1 MSQVPVPRL
10 ARGIVVVVLAGF
22 ASVYV
27 LAGSPLAIVAFG
39 LQLVYVLRSL
49 RRFRGPWLLVVQ
61 ALVGYAATLGFG
73 TSVGILGFL
82 GGSLLLTPA
91 WPLAPLVAVSAAV
104 VGPADPAISMVLIAL
119 VIYGL
124 TRLIDRVD
132 EMYAARL
139 ALALAAA
146 AEERLRI
153 ATGLSDG
160 LGRGL
165 AAIADGVRSVVDRP
179 ERTSVVDQA
188 VDRPE
193 RTSVVDQ
200 AVDRPERVAE
210 TLGEVVATARR
221 SLADARNAAAGY
233 RATSL
238 APEMTTARA
247 MLTAAAI
254 ETETRVGHSEPLGPA
269 GALLAAVLREVVTE
283 AVRQNTATTCV
294 IETTTADGTVR
305 LRVTHDGA
313 RTAEDEGL
321 ADLTRQLGAA
331 GGSLT
336 TGLSAEGRLTVDAVL
351 PEGPA
356 EAAED
361 PGAYRLSVTL
371 LAAVL
376 VGFSIKALLFVPA
389 SLMVPAA
396 ACLAVIVVMQLRSI
410 NGRHMLAL
418 ALLALLVYLPIPVF
432 GRAWL
437 GAAGFLAG
445 PILLAFPW
453 SVAWPLVGCVMAS
466 VAVSAVLLGLPVP
479 LMVNFTA
486 STLVTG
492 LVVYGLL
499 KLAQLVRELQEA
511 RQALARAAVVEERL
525 RAARDLHDLLGHSL
539 AAILL
544 KCELARRLDPAR
556 ARAEL
561 VDVLAMTEKAEGDLR
576 VISGARP
583 ALSLAAE
590 AESARSVL
598 AAAGIQVELGLAH
611 AELSAEVENVLGTV
625 LREAVT
631 NVLRH
636 SSARHCAITTVVEDG
651 VVRLRV
657 RNDGVRSSEGR
668 PGSAGIGNLTTRLAA
683 LDGRLGTERDDDWFE
698 LTAQA
703 PSSMHMVG

>member
-49 RRFRGPWLLVVQ
+49 RRFRGPWLLVLQ
-61 ALVGYAATLGFG
+61 AVVGYVATLGFG

-124 TRLIDRVD
+124 TRLTDRVD

-165 AAIADGVRSVVDRP
+165 TAIAAGVRS
-179 ERTSVVDQA
+179 A
-188 VDRPE
+188 L
-193 RTSVVDQ
+193 
-200 AVDRPERVAE
+200 DRPERVAE

-336 TGLSAEGRLTVDAVL
+336 TGLSDEGRLTVDAVL
-351 PEGPA
+351 PEGRA
-356 EAAED
+356 EAVVD
-361 PGAYRLSVTL
+361 PGAYRLSVAL

-389 SLMVPAA
+389 SLLVPAA

-479 LMVNFTA
+479 LTVNFTA

-561 VDVLAMTEKAEGDLR
+561 ADVLAMAEKAEGDLR
-576 VISGARP
+576 VISGERP

-636 SSARHCAITTVVEDG
+636 SSARHCAITMVVEEDG

-683 LDGRLGTERDDDWFE
+683 LNGRLGTSRDDDWFE

-703 PSSMHMVG
+703 PTSLHMVG

>member
-49 RRFRGPWLLVVQ
+49 RRFRGPWLLVLQ
-61 ALVGYAATLGFG
+61 AVVGYVATLGFG

-124 TRLIDRVD
+124 TRLTDRVD

-165 AAIADGVRSVVDRP
+165 TAIAAGVRS
-179 ERTSVVDQA
+179 A
-188 VDRPE
+188 L
-193 RTSVVDQ
+193 
-200 AVDRPERVAE
+200 DRPERVAE

-336 TGLSAEGRLTVDAVL
+336 TGLSDEGRLTVDAVL
-351 PEGPA
+351 PEGRA
-356 EAAED
+356 EAVVD
-361 PGAYRLSVTL
+361 PGAYRLSVAL

-389 SLMVPAA
+389 SLLVPAA

-479 LMVNFTA
+479 LTVNFTA

-561 VDVLAMTEKAEGDLR
+561 ADVLAMAEKAEGDLR
-576 VISGARP
+576 VISGERP
-583 ALSLAAE
+583 ALSLVAE

-636 SSARHCAITTVVEDG
+636 SSARHCAITMVVEEDG

-683 LDGRLGTERDDDWFE
+683 LNGRLGTERDDDWFE

-703 PSSMHMVG
+703 PTSLHMVG

>member
-27 LAGSPLAIVAFG
+27 LAGSPLAIVALG

-61 ALVGYAATLGFG
+61 AVVGYAATLGFG

-124 TRLIDRVD
+124 TRLTDRVD

-165 AAIADGVRSVVDRP
+165 AAIAAGVRSAL
-179 ERTSVVDQA
+179 DQ
-188 VDRPE
+188 
-193 RTSVVDQ
+193 
-200 AVDRPERVAE
+200 PERVAE

-247 MLTAAAI
+247 MLTSAAI

-321 ADLTRQLGAA
+321 ADLARQLGAA
-331 GGSLT
+331 GGGLT
-336 TGLSAEGRLTVDAVL
+336 TGLSDEGRLTVDAVL
-351 PEGPA
+351 PEGPP
-356 EAAED
+356 EAAVD
-361 PGAYRLSVTL
+361 PGAYRLSVAL
-371 LAAVL
+371 LGAVL

-389 SLMVPAA
+389 SLILPAA

-445 PILLAFPW
+445 PILLAFSW
-453 SVAWPLVGCVMAS
+453 GVAWPLVGCVMAS

-479 LMVNFTA
+479 LTVNFTA

-556 ARAEL
+556 AQAEL
-561 VDVLAMTEKAEGDLR
+561 ADVLAMAEKAEGDLR
-576 VISGARP
+576 VISGERP
-583 ALSLAAE
+583 AMSLAAE

-611 AELSAEVENVLGTV
+611 TELAAEVENVLGAV
-625 LREAVT
+625 LREAAT

-683 LDGRLGTERDDDWFE
+683 LNGRLGTAREDGWFE

-703 PSSMHMVG
+703 PTSMHMVG